1 MATIGN
7 APVFPTE
14 SVLPGNLQV
23 TGNATISGTTN
34 SVGNLTENSNNVVN
48 VADTGTITAGMLDGD
63 QTGSQPIF
71 AARAWIRF
79 NGTGTIAINDS
90 GNVASITDLGTGY
103 YRVTYTTAMSS
114 TNYCVV
120 GVARYQGWYGDFR
133 LQSVATDKVEFY
145 TGRSEAL
152 TPSDQSGI
160 NVLVFE

>member
-1 MATIGN
+1 MSVIKVSGN
-7 APVFPTE
+7 TGGTGIFHLRAPNSSTDRFVT
-14 SVLPGNLQV
+14 LPDV
-23 TGNATISGTTN
+23 TGNFVTTGDSGTVKA
-34 SVGNLTENSNNVVN
+34 S
-48 VADTGTITAGMLDGD
+48 MLDGD

-79 NGTGTIAINDS
+79 NGSGTIAINDS

-114 TNYCVV
+114 TDYCVV
-120 GVARYQGWYGDFR
+120 GSVRYQGWYGDFR

-145 TGRSEAL
+145 TGRGETLSAI
-152 TPSDQSGI
+152 DQSGI

>member
-1 MATIGN
+1 VSKIRLTPN
-7 APVFPTE
+7 A
-14 SVLPGNLQV
+14 
-23 TGNATISGTTN
+23 SGTGT
-34 SVGNLTENSNNVVN
+34 VTLTVPSTSTDRTLTLP
-48 VADTGTITAGMLDGD
+48 DTTGDIVTTGDSSTITAGMLDGD

>member
-1 MATIGN
+1 VSKIRLTPN
-7 APVFPTE
+7 A
-14 SVLPGNLQV
+14 
-23 TGNATISGTTN
+23 SGTGT
-34 SVGNLTENSNNVVN
+34 VTLTVPSTSTDRTLTLP
-48 VADTGTITAGMLDGD
+48 DTTGDIVTTGDSSTITAGMLDGD
-63 QTGSQPIF
+63 QGNSQPIF

>member
-1 MATIGN
+1 MSKIRLTPN
-7 APVFPTE
+7 A
-14 SVLPGNLQV
+14 
-23 TGNATISGTTN
+23 SGTGT
-34 SVGNLTENSNNVVN
+34 VTLTVPSTSTDRTLTLP
-48 VADTGTITAGMLDGD
+48 DTTGDIVTTGDSSTITAGMLDGD

-120 GVARYQGWYGDFR
+120 GAARYQGWYGDFR